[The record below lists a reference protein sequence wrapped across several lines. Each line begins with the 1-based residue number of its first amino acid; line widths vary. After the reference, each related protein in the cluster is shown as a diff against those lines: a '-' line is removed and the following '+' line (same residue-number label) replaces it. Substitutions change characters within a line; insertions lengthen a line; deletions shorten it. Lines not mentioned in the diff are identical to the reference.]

1 MGLLSGAPFSACRI
15 PGMDTLSMRPP
26 ARRRDHCPGPSI
38 IAAAFLTNGVR
49 ISSGRQRLPFIRIFS
64 SGYSERSSVRR
75 RPMSSGP
82 VQFARRPPVLLAN
95 IGLLYSGTPGD
106 TIFVAAGVLTSGV
119 SADADLQTRQRPTSY
134 LHDAS
139 DFCSDLH
146 HATNKFRQLQMPGSS
161 RA

>member
-1 MGLLSGAPFSACRI
+1 MGLLSGAPFSAYRMRAWTHCRCA
-15 PGMDTLSMRPP
+15 PP
-26 ARRRDHCPGPSI
+26 ARPRDHCPGLSI

-49 ISSGRQRLPFIRIFS
+49 ISSGRQRLPFIRIPS

-119 SADADLQTRQRPTSY
+119 SADADLQTRQPRTSY
-134 LHDAS
+134 LHHAS